1 MAAEQAGPPQSNY
14 EKLIEILVWPLA
26 VIIIVII
33 IAYLARDKIPGL
45 FDRLIELSYKGGIAK
60 FAERADDALTTA
72 AREALKRP
80 SDRIDDFTNEDY
92 ELAIDL
98 VRRAGK
104 RDLPKIK
111 QLVWEQAENYRRI
124 RSWPRNNQRSAA
136 SAAVFA
142 KMRILGFVAKPL
154 LRDLMSNSHHVGER
168 LAAVGI
174 LQVESCYDPEVLNW
188 LATRMS
194 KLEGPFVQ
202 YHALR
207 ALLFAARRA
216 SSIDKPQ
223 VREAL
228 QKAQSGYDEAVREG
242 KRVTKQ
248 GTNLLKEISDELQ
261 FVPG

>member
-1 MAAEQAGPPQSNY
+1 
-14 EKLIEILVWPLA
+14 
-26 VIIIVII
+26 
-33 IAYLARDKIPGL
+33 
-45 FDRLIELSYKGGIAK
+45 
-60 FAERADDALTTA
+60 
-72 AREALKRP
+72 
-80 SDRIDDFTNEDY
+80 
-92 ELAIDL
+92 
-98 VRRAGK
+98 
-104 RDLPKIK
+104 
-111 QLVWEQAENYRRI
+111 
-124 RSWPRNNQRSAA
+124 
-136 SAAVFA
+136 
-142 KMRILGFVAKPL
+142 
-154 LRDLMSNSHHVGER
+154 MSNSHHVGER